1 MPKLKRKGI
10 KLRAVYANRGVEAWY
25 RARLQCVMR
34 EMAQS
39 MLVHIRAAYNNS
51 DNPLASD
58 APNST
63 YLLRKALEKWG
74 GLWTRK
80 LNKMS
85 LDLADQFAK
94 RAGKITENQVGQ
106 AFREAGF
113 TVKFRPTEASVAAY
127 KTIAAEQVGLIR
139 SIPQQY
145 LTAVQTKVF
154 TSVMKGADMATL
166 TAELQQAY
174 GVSHR
179 RAALIAR
186 DQNHKAK
193 AVIENTRRQ
202 ELGITQAIWQHSGAG
217 KEPRPEHVAFNGKVF
232 DLAKGAYLEGKWTL
246 PGMEINCRCTSRA
259 IIPGFD

>member
-1 MPKLKRKGI
+1 MARLKRKPVT
-10 KLRAVYANRGVEAWY
+10 LRAVYANRGVEAWY
-25 RARLQCVMR
+25 RKQLQSAITDMAR
-34 EMAQS
+34 S

-51 DNPLASD
+51 DNPLATD

-74 GLWTRK
+74 GMWTRK

-94 RAGKITENQVGQ
+94 RAGKVTEQQVGQ

-113 TVKFRPTEASVAAY
+113 TVKFRPTQASVAAY
-127 KTIAAEQVGLIR
+127 KTIAAQQVGLIR

-145 LTAVQTKVF
+145 LTAVQTRVF
-154 TSVMKGADMATL
+154 DSVMKGADMATL
-166 TAELQQAY
+166 AAELQQAY
-174 GVSHR
+174 GVSFR

-186 DQNHKAK
+186 DQNNKAK

-202 ELGITQAIWQHSGAG
+202 ELGITEAIWQHSGAG
-217 KEPRPEHVAFNGKVF
+217 KEPRPEHVAFNGKRY